1 VNEIEA
7 SLQRSD
13 LDRCVG
19 VVDHSLPCLTF
30 LSGFLGGS
38 EACSE
43 EAGAKLGDNGNR
55 VQSSVHV
62 KCFSLRQQSKLTS
75 NSRDSSGFSGVS

>member
-43 EAGAKLGDNGNR
+43 EAGAKLGNR
-55 VQSSVHV
+55 VQSQ
-62 KCFSLRQQSKLTS
+62 FT
-75 NSRDSSGFSGVS
+75 